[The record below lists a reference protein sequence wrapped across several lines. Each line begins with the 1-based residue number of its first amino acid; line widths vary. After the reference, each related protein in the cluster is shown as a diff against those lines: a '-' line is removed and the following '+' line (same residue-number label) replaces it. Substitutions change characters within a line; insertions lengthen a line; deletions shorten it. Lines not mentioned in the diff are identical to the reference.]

1 MRLEE
6 LTLVIITLVILAFI
20 VMFAGHLFKDD
31 QEKHKLRMVDKPKLD
46 LNDKPAYIDI
56 NRKDYTFLNYAMDNV
71 NINTHPTDVITAV
84 KKAIFVGMSSINHDA
99 VKCHLAV
106 SSLSIT
112 YKYINGNSDWRVST
126 PYKDLYITNKSNH
139 SQHADMFYKMY
150 LLGQILATHNF
161 VPEYVFLQDQDNI
174 RV

>member
-1 MRLEE
+1 MRTEE
-6 LTLVIITLVILAFI
+6 LALVITTLVILAGI
-20 VMFAGHLFKDD
+20 VVFSGYLFKDD
-31 QEKHKLRMVDKPKLD
+31 QEKHKLHMVDKPKQD

-56 NRKDYTFLNYAMDNV
+56 NRKDYTFLNYAVDNV
-71 NINTHPTDVITAV
+71 NVNTHPTDVIAAV

-106 SSLSIT
+106 NSLSIT
-112 YKYINGNSDWRVST
+112 YKYINGNSDWKVST
-126 PYKDLYITNKSNH
+126 PYEDLYVTNKLNH

-150 LLGQILATHNF
+150 LLGQILATYNF

-174 RV
+174 PV